1 MLLPEI
7 STLAGQRKSR
17 KCRTLLALTSREAP
31 PFHQQPGG
39 LPLGCLS
46 KEHWALSL
54 QDLYHLSHG
63 QFLKSCDDPL
73 ICVPC
78 LPEPFI
84 HSQIFFFFFEHL
96 LHQDL
101 SPLLKDAELAQSLT
115 TGWPLLA
122 SFRPELIYGHFLA
135 NHFEVLMMGNGIFR
149 AILNI

>member
-7 STLAGQRKSR
+7 STPEGQRKNC

-46 KEHWALSL
+46 KEQWALPAE
-54 QDLYHLSHG
+54 DLYHLSRG

-78 LPEPFI
+78 LPSWAI
-84 HSQIFFFFFEHL
+84 HSFTDFFFEHL
-96 LHQDL
+96 LYQDF
-101 SPLLKDAELAQSLT
+101 SPFLKDAEMAQSLT
-115 TGWPLLA
+115 GWPLMA
-122 SFRPELIYGHFLA
+122 TSKPELICGHFLA
-135 NHFEVLMMGNGIFR
+135 NHFEVLMMGNDSLG